1 MRIAFICLFSLVA
14 SFASAQMSY
23 PPSIKVLSVQPKK
36 TSADTASET
45 GINKLRLKAY
55 QQAPGNQMP
64 NAVRNQLQ
72 PGFIYKGNNA
82 SGFNIYESTLDG
94 MAIISP
100 DKNNKSHIPSIGYA
114 IDPKIVL
121 IMPKQALADS
131 IPKEKKP

>member
-1 MRIAFICLFSLVA
+1 MRLRFICLFSLIGL
-14 SFASAQMSY
+14 FANAQTSY
-23 PPSIKVLSVQPKK
+23 PPSVRVLSVQPKRP
-36 TSADTASET
+36 SADTAQS

-72 PGFIYKGNNA
+72 PSIIYKGNNG
-82 SGFNIYESTLDG
+82 SGFDIYQSTLDG

-100 DKNNKSHIPSIGYA
+100 DKNNKSHIPTIGHA
-114 IDPKIVL
+114 IDPKIAL

-131 IPKEKKP
+131 IPKERKP